1 MSRAGKILESLKSRR
16 TVSEA
21 NIKFKSANDT
31 FSTEFE
37 KRVIDAIFKDLDLSF
52 EKNNPYSIDNLE
64 DNVNRS
70 VEFVLGL
77 SKLAEKALKAM
88 QNVYFYLREGDQDN
102 AEDSRYEYEDY
113 YNRLKRARSN
123 STVLTVLPDPKI
135 LIESI
140 EKSLN
145 K

>member
-1 MSRAGKILESLKSRR
+1 MNKSRATRLLESLKKL
-16 TVSEA
+16 SEA
-21 NIKFKSANDT
+21 NIKFKSTNNT

-37 KRVIDAIFKDLDLSF
+37 KKVIEAIFKDLDLSF

-64 DNVNRS
+64 DNINRS

-77 SKLAEKALKAM
+77 SKLAEKSLKAM
-88 QNVYFYLREGDQDN
+88 QNVYFYLSKGDQDK
-102 AEDSRYEYEDY
+102 AEDSRYEYEDN
-113 YNRLKRARSN
+113 YNRLKSARSFFRI
-123 STVLTVLPDPKI
+123 LTVLPNPKI
-135 LIESI
+135 LIKSI

>member
-1 MSRAGKILESLKSRR
+1 MNKSRATRLLESLKKL
-16 TVSEA
+16 SEA
-21 NIKFKSANDT
+21 NIKFKSTNNT

-37 KRVIDAIFKDLDLSF
+37 KKVIEAIFKDLDLSF

-64 DNVNRS
+64 DNINRS

-77 SKLAEKALKAM
+77 SKLALKAM
-88 QNVYFYLREGDQDN
+88 QNVYFYLSKGDQDK
-102 AEDSRYEYEDY
+102 AEDSRYEYEDN
-113 YNRLKRARSN
+113 YNRLKSARSN
-123 STVLTVLPDPKI
+123 SNILTVLPNPKI
-135 LIESI
+135 LIKSI

>member
-1 MSRAGKILESLKSRR
+1 MTRAGKILESLKSRR
-16 TVSEA
+16 TISEA

-135 LIESI
+135 LIKSI